1 MNKLILTI
9 IGLIILL
16 SISGQEVQKLNY
28 QINFG
33 TNISIPYKK
42 TIETHQEFEGH
53 PIMNFKS
60 GYDYFVEFILT
71 YNLNPRM
78 SLNSGVSFINN
89 KLQVNSTAG
98 QIEQDGIIRTNYLG
112 IPLEFNYQIFENIP
126 LRIGFGAYLNLLIK
140 SKEKGTMYIDTTGFS
155 NYYPDPYLE
164 SMEIIQE
171 YDNDI
176 TGNYNNLDFGLTS
189 KVEYEFKA
197 IKNTSMVVFSK
208 FNYGLTNTRKGSS
221 SIEWKNYNL
230 LFGLGIKI

>member
-1 MNKLILTI
+1 MNKLIFTI
-9 IGLIILL
+9 IGLILFL
-16 SISGQEVQKLNY
+16 SISGQEVQKFNY

-42 TIETHQEFEGH
+42 TIETFQEIEGH

-60 GYDYFVEFILT
+60 DYDYFIELILT
-71 YNLNPRM
+71 YNLNSRM
-78 SLNSGVSFINN
+78 TFNTGVSFINN

-126 LRIGFGAYLNLLIK
+126 LRIGLGAYLNLLLK

-176 TGNYNNLDFGLTS
+176 TSYYNTLDFGLTS

-197 IKNTSMVVFSK
+197 IKNTSIVVFSK
-208 FNYGLTNTRKGSS
+208 FNYGLTNTRKGTNSVV
-221 SIEWKNYNL
+221 WKNYNL